1 MDCHSA
7 GVKRPHPLL
16 HMMQAGMHASPSAS
30 AARVPM
36 SEEELDVHREM
47 ELDRQLTGT
56 TRR

>member
-1 MDCHSA
+1 M
-7 GVKRPHPLL
+7 P
-16 HMMQAGMHASPSAS
+16 ASPAAT

-56 TRR
+56 TRRFCSNSEPTSRACHEPIATAM